1 MNDQSTKEKIIAHAH
16 KLFAEKGYNGVSI
29 REISQAAQVN
39 VAAINY
45 HFNNKENLYRHT
57 VQASITEMA
66 TDMRNLFEEN
76 SDCTVEDFCIKIFDY
91 FVEHS
96 DDLKTSSKMFVI
108 NSEVH
113 PEMIDPDDEIIGP
126 PGGKVLYDCIQK
138 VKPKAKHDDIIFA
151 VRVIF
156 TTVIHK
162 ALVFTSNCLVGR
174 ENMYKVTEDD
184 FHALIKRVVKI
195 TINDI

>member
-1 MNDQSTKEKIIAHAH
+1 MTDIGTKEKIISHAH
-16 KLFAEKGYNGVSI
+16 KLFAEKGFNGVSI

-45 HFNNKENLYRHT
+45 HFINKENLYRHT

-66 TDMRNLFEEN
+66 QDMRHLFDEN
-76 SDCTVEDFCIKIFDY
+76 NQAAPAEFALKMFDY
-91 FVEHS
+91 FIEHS
-96 DDLKTSSKMFVI
+96 DDLKTSFKMFVI

-113 PEMIDPDDEIIGP
+113 PEMVDPEDEVIGP
-126 PGGKVLYDCIQK
+126 PGGKVMYDCIK
-138 VKPKAKHDDIIFA
+138 LHKPDASHDDLIFA

-162 ALVFTSNCLVGR
+162 ALVFTSSCLVGR
-174 ENMYKVTEDD
+174 EKMYKVTRED
-184 FHALIKRVVKI
+184 FNELIKRVVKI
-195 TINDI
+195 TLQDI